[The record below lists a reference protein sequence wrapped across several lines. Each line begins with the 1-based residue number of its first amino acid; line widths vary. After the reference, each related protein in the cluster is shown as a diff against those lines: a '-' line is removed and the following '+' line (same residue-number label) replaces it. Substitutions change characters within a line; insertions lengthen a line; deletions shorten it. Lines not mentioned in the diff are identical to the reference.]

1 MGYIVPQ
8 LVIKMLF
15 INKTLENCK
24 RQLSRVFKQFWVQCT
39 LFFLKIDDG
48 SFQPVLLDLP
58 DLDQ

>member
-24 RQLSRVFKQFWVQCT
+24 RQLSRVFNNFGCNAPY
-39 LFFLKIDDG
+39 
-48 SFQPVLLDLP
+48 SF
-58 DLDQ
+58 